1 MRFAYPPYHYVCFF
15 WSIFVNTEVRDRYIS
30 FEGLECDE
38 NAIKIV
44 DTIRHYMNRV
54 DEQDRWYRYFE
65 MKFGEQRRM
74 GVDDLFFVGSQM
86 NALYDFFAEI
96 ADEATAEL
104 LYQVE
109 QECC

>member
-1 MRFAYPPYHYVCFF
+1 M
-15 WSIFVNTEVRDRYIS
+15 STEQRDRYIT

-38 NAIKIV
+38 NAAAIV
-44 DTIRHYMNRV
+44 SAIHRHIGG
-54 DEQDRWYRYFE
+54 DGGASRWGDYFR
-65 MKFGEQRRM
+65 MKFVEQQRL

-86 NALYDFFAEI
+86 NNLFDFFAVCE
-96 ADEATAEL
+96 DEAALEL